1 MSLPSGYLLLILG
14 LTTLLLYA
22 LTWRNRLIRDPVTG
36 HTRAWWITAE
46 AKTLIDQLG
55 LNTGHMPELPRWP
68 GPVPRRGMLVVRIE
82 PPAGIADAI
91 RYSLHLERRT
101 GRYWLKQRGGVLG
114 GPIVFGPGSVDIGKV
129 FR

>member
-1 MSLPSGYLLLILG
+1 MSLPPGYLLVILG
-14 LTTLLLYA
+14 LAALVLHA

-36 HTRAWWITAE
+36 RTRAWWLTAE
-46 AKTLIDQLG
+46 AKAVIEQVG
-55 LNTGHMPELPRWP
+55 LNKGHLPELPRWP
-68 GPVPRRGMLVVRIE
+68 GPVPRRGMLVVRID
-82 PPAGIADAI
+82 PPAGIADAA

-114 GPIVFGPGSVDIGKV
+114 GPIVFGPGSVHQGEV